1 MAYVRRATARD
12 ATWARAWTADAVAD
26 LTTLHTDGLP
36 RHGDVAYV
44 TASAG
49 WYAWMDD
56 GTWLPLSGGS
66 GGAGPPGPPG
76 RDGQDGEDAWALPI
90 AAATVGGDTT
100 VTTTG
105 TIDDLDFANV
115 PIVRMNNASLATI
128 RGLKAGVAGQR
139 VTIISIGAGQVDL
152 AHQNTNSAAANRL
165 INRVTSGVSPL
176 APGAGAATYEYDAAT
191 LRWRLVHFDQGKP
204 LTRTF
209 AAGNYTTYSIGS
221 WTVGSGDVV
230 TEQYLL
236 VGNVMT
242 LMYFYQTTSVANSG
256 GLPTYLLVLLPNGW
270 TCAVD
275 IRGQN
280 GNANDNGAALSVNV
294 VLSGVAVSA
303 ISKFAF
309 AKLDGTTWAAAT
321 DNTYIQGMAIL
332 PID

>member
-1 MAYVRRATARD
+1 MAFSVID
-12 ATWARAWTADAVAD
+12 AQ
-26 LTTLHTDGLP
+26 
-36 RHGDVAYV
+36 
-44 TASAG
+44 
-49 WYAWMDD
+49 
-56 GTWLPLSGGS
+56 
-66 GGAGPPGPPG
+66 G
-76 RDGQDGEDAWALPI
+76 RIKQFNVP
-90 AAATVGGDTT
+90 TQFT

-105 TIDDLDFANV
+105 NIDDLDFGGADL
-115 PIVRMNNASLATI
+115 IRMNNAALSTL
-128 RGLKAGVAGQR
+128 RGLKAGYAGQR
-139 VTIISIGAGQVDL
+139 VTLTSIGAGQVDL
-152 AHQNTNSAAANRL
+152 SHQNAGSAAANRL
-165 INRVTSGVSPL
+165 INRVTSGASPL
-176 APGAGAATYEYDAAT
+176 APGAGAATYEYDAVT

-204 LTRTF
+204 ITRTF

-221 WTVGSGDVV
+221 WTVGAADVV

-242 LMYFYQTTSVANSG
+242 FMYFYQTTSVANSG

-294 VLSGVAVSA
+294 VLSGVAVGA

-309 AKLDGTTWAAAT
+309 AKIDGSTWTGST